1 MQTLK
6 TETLIW
12 HHFQNPQKKDLDFL
26 REKFNFHE
34 LVLNELTKL
43 TVRPK
48 VDRYDH
54 YMYLVLHFPI
64 FDEKTRVTSSREI
77 DCILTPQELVTVAHE
92 DIPPLA
98 DFFKKCSSEEHCKNL
113 YGSKTSAH
121 LLYYIIRDLL
131 NFSLRELDH
140 IQKNIAALEEHI
152 FGGRERET
160 IEEILAYR
168 RDVLNFRKT
177 LKPQHITIDSLG
189 NEAAELFGN
198 KVKPFFDE
206 LKGEYLK
213 VWNLLENHR
222 ETLETLSDTHE
233 SLLNMRQNEIMK
245 NLTIMAFITFP
256 LSLIA
261 VLFGMSTLWTPIV
274 GMKYDFWYIAGGMAA
289 LTLIMLGWFKRKG
302 WL

>member
-1 MQTLK
+1 MQTLV
-6 TETLIW
+6 TETLVW
-12 HHFQNPQKKDLDFL
+12 HHFQNPEKKGLDFL
-26 REKFNFHE
+26 REKFGFHE
-34 LVLNELTKL
+34 LVLSELVKH

-64 FDEKTRVTSSREI
+64 FDETTRVTSSREI
-77 DCILTPQELVTVAHE
+77 DCILTPQELITVTHE
-92 DIPPLA
+92 DVPPLT
-98 DFFKKCSSEEHCKNL
+98 DFFSKCLSEEQCRNL

-121 LLYYIIRDLL
+121 LLYYLIRELL
-131 NFSLRELDH
+131 NFSMRELDH
-140 IQKNIAALEEHI
+140 IQKNITMLEEHI
-152 FGGRERET
+152 FGSQEQKT
-160 IEEILAYR
+160 IKEILAYR

-177 LKPQHITIDSLG
+177 IKPQHITIDSLG
-189 NEAAELFGN
+189 DEAAQLFGKN
-198 KVKPFFDE
+198 VKPFFDE

-245 NLTIMAFITFP
+245 NLTVMAFITFP

-261 VLFGMSTLWTPIV
+261 VLFGMSTLWTPII
-274 GMKYDFWYIAGGMAA
+274 GMKNDFWIIIGGMAVLA
-289 LTLIMLGWFKRKG
+289 AVMLGFFKKKG